1 MYLLNSILDSEKVK
15 YWLREFMV
23 FILRLIL

>member
-1 MYLLNSILDSEKVK
+1 MYLLNSILDSEKVE

>member
-23 FILRLIL
+23 FSLRLIL